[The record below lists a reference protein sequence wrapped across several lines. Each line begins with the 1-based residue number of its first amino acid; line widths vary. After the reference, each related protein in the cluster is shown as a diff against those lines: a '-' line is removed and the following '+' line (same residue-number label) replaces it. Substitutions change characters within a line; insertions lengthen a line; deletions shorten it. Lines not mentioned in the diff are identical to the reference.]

1 MQETRQIIRFMC
13 IRQDHSRELCAEDKA
28 DNEGYVE
35 KTRQIT
41 KICTEEKADIEGH
54 VQKTRQVTS
63 VMCRGKGRYRGL
75 RAARHITRVMF
86 GGLGR

>member
-1 MQETRQIIRFMC
+1 M
-13 IRQDHSRELCAEDKA
+13 
-28 DNEGYVE
+28 E

-54 VQKTRQVTS
+54 VQKTRQVRS
-63 VMCRGKGRYRGL
+63 VMFRGQGRYRGL
-75 RAARHITRVMF
+75 GAARHITRVMF